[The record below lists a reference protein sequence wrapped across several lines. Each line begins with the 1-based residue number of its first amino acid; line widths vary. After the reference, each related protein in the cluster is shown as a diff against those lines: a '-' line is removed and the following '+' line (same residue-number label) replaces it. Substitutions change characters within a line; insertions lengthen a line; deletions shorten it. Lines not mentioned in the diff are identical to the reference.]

1 VSTIG
6 QPFSLL
12 QLVAIGSMMQVMAV
26 VAYIHDH
33 ARINTELAL
42 YALNFFKCLRYAAAD
57 FNLDAWNFKTL

>member
-1 VSTIG
+1 
-6 QPFSLL
+6 
-12 QLVAIGSMMQVMAV
+12 MMQVMAV